1 MKEIREYLKPGMIC
15 RFTFKEGNKPNVV
28 LGEILHVGSNFI
40 VERNPINNRVYFL
53 NISNIEKIAVLNGK
67 NNKEKE

>member
-1 MKEIREYLKPGMIC
+1 MIC
-15 RFTFKEGNKPNVV
+15 RFTVNGNKTFI
-28 LGEILHVGSNFI
+28 GEILHVGSSFI

-53 NISNIEKIAVLNGK
+53 NISAIQKISILNGK

>member
-1 MKEIREYLKPGMIC
+1 MKEIKQFLRPKMIC
-15 RFTFKEGNKPNVV
+15 RFTVNGNKTFI
-28 LGEILHVGSNFI
+28 GEILHVGSSFI

-53 NISNIEKIAVLNGK
+53 NISAIQKISIIKDGK

>member
-15 RFTFKEGNKPNVV
+15 RFTVNGNKTFI
-28 LGEILHVGSNFI
+28 GEILHVGSNFI